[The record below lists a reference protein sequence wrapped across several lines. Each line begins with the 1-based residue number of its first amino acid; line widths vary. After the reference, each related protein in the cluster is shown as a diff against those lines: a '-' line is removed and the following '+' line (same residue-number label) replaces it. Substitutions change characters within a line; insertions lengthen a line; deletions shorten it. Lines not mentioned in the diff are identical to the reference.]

1 MIKQVVLKIN
11 IDSIAMDF
19 HESIIQDL
27 VYIHSGIL
35 FSLEKNETMPFVAI
49 WMDLGIIILREI
61 S

>member
-27 VYIHSGIL
+27 VYIYSGIL
-35 FSLEKNETMPFVAI
+35 FSHRKE
-49 WMDLGIIILREI
+49 
-61 S
+61 